1 MLPQA
6 VPAVRPSGFARYF
19 PALLIL
25 FAASGCAGLIYEVV
39 WYQTLQLA
47 LGSTTISMGFLLAAY
62 MGGLCLGA
70 AAAPRLAGMAMN
82 PLRIYAVI
90 ELGTA
95 LLAIAVNALM
105 PWITGLYLAGAAQG
119 FAGMLLRG

>member
-1 MLPQA
+1 
-6 VPAVRPSGFARYF
+6 PSVLSRYF

-25 FAASGCAGLIYEVV
+25 FAASGCAALIYEVV

-70 AAAPRLAGMAMN
+70 AAAPRLPGMAMN

-95 LLAIAVNALM
+95 LLAMAVSALI
-105 PWITGLYLAGAAQG
+105 PWIAGLYLTGAAHG
-119 FAGMLLRG
+119 

>member
-6 VPAVRPSGFARYF
+6 VPAVRPAVVSRNF
-19 PALLIL
+19 PALLLL
-25 FAASGCAGLIYEVV
+25 FAASGCAALIYEVV
-39 WYQTLQLA
+39 WYQALQLA
-47 LGSTTISMGFLLAAY
+47 LGSTTASMGFLLAAY
-62 MGGLCLGA
+62 MGGLCVGA
-70 AAAPRLAGMAMN
+70 AAAPRLSQITVT

-105 PWITGLYLAGAAQG
+105 P
-119 FAGMLLRG
+119 